1 MVYLQTVWVN
11 WFEREKY
18 GFNVF
23 EYYEWHKND
32 MIEMIDR
39 MPIVLIEELL
49 FLTIENTL
57 NYLPK
62 KLLDIVHNQAYLRKG
77 NENQPL
83 PYAFIITDGEKVLA
97 VDTLGTQIPYKKSRL
112 IPKQERKT
120 IDLVSNAKVKKF
132 HFKKS
137 RELNDYYEY
146 ANLMYGLTRKERRL
160 KKILLKGLV
169 KLQQTQNK
177 NETLYWLTEWNYDK
191 AQLLSQELTHQQLW
205 RILFKELKDGWS
217 KEHEKFCRKF
227 VKGNRQ
233 LERTLELV
241 YSEDKNKLI

>member
-1 MVYLQTVWVN
+1 
-11 WFEREKY
+11 
-18 GFNVF
+18 
-23 EYYEWHKND
+23 
-32 MIEMIDR
+32 MIDR

-120 IDLVSNAKVKKF
+120 IDLMSSAKVKKIPY
-132 HFKKS
+132 KKS
-137 RELNDYYEY
+137 RELEEYYEY
-146 ANLMYGLTRKERRL
+146 VRLMYGLTRKERKL

-169 KLQQTQNK
+169 QLQQTQNK
-177 NETLYWLTEWNYDK
+177 NETLYWLAEWNYDK
-191 AQLLSQELTHQQLW
+191 AQLLKEDLTHRQIW
-205 RILFKELKDGWS
+205 MILFKELKKGWS
-217 KEHEKFCRKF
+217 KEHEDFCRKL

-233 LERTLELV
+233 LE
-241 YSEDKNKLI
+241 